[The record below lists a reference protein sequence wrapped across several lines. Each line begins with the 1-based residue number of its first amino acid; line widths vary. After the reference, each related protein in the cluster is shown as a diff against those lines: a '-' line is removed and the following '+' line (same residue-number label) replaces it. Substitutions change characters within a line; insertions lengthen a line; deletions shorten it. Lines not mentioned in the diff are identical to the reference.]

1 MRIKTPTF
9 TFDAL
14 DGLMWQDNQSE
25 NMIALM
31 EAYNER
37 ISTVHTEFWED
48 WYNNVYNLMTANEFG
63 LKVWSII
70 LDLPLFGTNT
80 PSPANYPAFGF
91 ATTSKNFG
99 FSNFATDSNSQYGL
113 TTEQKRTLL
122 RLRYYQLVSRG
133 NSWETNRFLQSV
145 FGSGIIH
152 VINNQDMSMDA
163 VITGPIDSEVLR
175 AVKEQDLIPRPAT
188 VEIRFVNGVIKNWG
202 FSSNARNFYDG
213 NFIGA

>member
-1 MRIKTPTF
+1 MIKYTGNFSLNT
-9 TFDAL
+9 L

-37 ISTVHTEFWED
+37 IKTVHTEFWDD
-48 WYNNVYNLMTANEFG
+48 WYNNVYNLKTANDFG
-63 LKVWSII
+63 LKVWSVI

-80 PSPANYPAFGF
+80 PSPKDYKAFGF
-91 ATTSKNFG
+91 SPVGYNFG
-99 FSNFATDSNSQYGL
+99 HSNFATDSNSQYGL

-122 RLRYYQLVSRG
+122 RLRYYQLVARG
-133 NSWETNRFLQSV
+133 NSWETNRFLREV

-152 VINNQDMSMDA
+152 VISNQDMTID
-163 VITGPIDSEVLR
+163 VVQTGSIDTEVLR
-175 AVKEQDLIPRPAT
+175 AIKELDLIPRPAT
-188 VEIRFVNGVIKNWG
+188 VQTRFVKGIIKAWG
-202 FSSNARNFYDG
+202 FASHSRNFFDG